1 MGFSGFGI
9 WLILRPGFGIL
20 RERRDEIRD
29 CDYGR
34 DTGVG
39 DFNKLESGNVALKKP
54 IREFQRLKY
63 AEKIKLSSYLIFL
76 WPEIAKQ

>member
-34 DTGVG
+34 DTGFG

-54 IREFQRLKY
+54 IREFQSDCYMWLVICGHVCS
-63 AEKIKLSSYLIFL
+63 E
-76 WPEIAKQ
+76 Q